1 MSTPRLFLV
10 DGNSV
15 LYRSYYAIQ
24 KLSNSAGFPTNAIY
38 GFINTLNKIIEEE
51 KAEYLGLVFDTGL
64 PTVRHQAYKEYKAQ
78 RKPMPEDLV
87 VQVPVLKKII
97 QALRLPLFEY
107 ADYEAD
113 DVLATL
119 SRKAAAQEIPVIIV
133 TTDKDML
140 QVLGPLVAI
149 FNPAK
154 EIYIVDET
162 INPDFLVSLKHRE
175 VKTVKEFFGV
185 GAHQVAEVLAL
196 QGDVSDNIPGVP
208 GVGEKTARQLL
219 ADFGSLDNLIHN
231 LDRVKNP
238 RIKDCLKNNL
248 DRLELS
254 LKLVKVEDQLPV
266 DFNLENFR
274 VAEPDTEQLVSL
286 YRELEF
292 TSLIPRYLRNK
303 ESQPRN
309 FSPIL
314 TEEDLEKLLVRLTQ
328 AEELALDTETTSL
341 YPTRAQ
347 LVGLSLSL
355 SPGEAY
361 YIPLRHR
368 YALAPP
374 QLPVDYVL
382 GRLKPVLE
390 NPAIKKIGQNIKYD
404 YIVLKKEGI
413 NLQGI
418 EYDTMVLSYL
428 LEPNWGKHNLDR
440 LAVYY
445 LQESKIPFESL
456 VGKGKKQLTID
467 LVPVEKTTEYACQDA
482 HLALSL
488 RRVLWPLVQER
499 KLDRL
504 YQEIEKPLIEVLAEM
519 EIWGVKLDVAFL
531 KALGQELEQKLQ
543 ELEKQIYEMCGQEF
557 NINSPQQLSQI
568 LFYKL
573 NLPASKK
580 TRINKSLSTA
590 TDILE
595 ELAPLHPLAGAV
607 LEYRQLAKLKSTY
620 TDSLVELVNPETG
633 RVHTSYNQTIT
644 ATGRLS
650 SSDPNLQN
658 IPARGEAGKK
668 IRRAFIPEPGHLL
681 LSADY
686 SQIELR
692 LLAHLS
698 QDPVL
703 LEVFLNDRDI
713 HTETARRVFGPAA
726 ELFPEEMRRRAKII
740 NFSIIYGTSAFSLAK
755 ELETSPAEA
764 QKFIDRY
771 FSDHKKVKEYLD
783 QVVESAKEK
792 GYVETIFGRQRQ
804 IPELRSS
811 DNNTFQ
817 AGRRMALNTPIQ
829 GSAADIIKLAMINI
843 YREIKQQKLKTKMI
857 LQVHDE
863 LVFEV
868 PLEEKE
874 VVEALVKEKME
885 KVCAL
890 TVPLKVNLGWG
901 TNWAELK

>member
-119 SRKAAAQEIPVIIV
+119 SRKAAAQGIPVIIV

-154 EIYIVDET
+154 EIYIVDEN

-303 ESQPRN
+303 ESLPRN
-309 FSPIL
+309 FSSIL

-390 NPAIKKIGQNIKYD
+390 NPAIKKSAR
-404 YIVLKKEGI
+404 
-413 NLQGI
+413 
-418 EYDTMVLSYL
+418 T
-428 LEPNWGKHNLDR
+428 
-440 LAVYY
+440 
-445 LQESKIPFESL
+445 
-456 VGKGKKQLTID
+456 
-467 LVPVEKTTEYACQDA
+467 
-482 HLALSL
+482 
-488 RRVLWPLVQER
+488 
-499 KLDRL
+499 
-504 YQEIEKPLIEVLAEM
+504 
-519 EIWGVKLDVAFL
+519 
-531 KALGQELEQKLQ
+531 
-543 ELEKQIYEMCGQEF
+543 
-557 NINSPQQLSQI
+557 
-568 LFYKL
+568 L
-573 NLPASKK
+573 N
-580 TRINKSLSTA
+580 
-590 TDILE
+590 
-595 ELAPLHPLAGAV
+595 
-607 LEYRQLAKLKSTY
+607 
-620 TDSLVELVNPETG
+620 
-633 RVHTSYNQTIT
+633 TIT
-644 ATGRLS
+644 S
-650 SSDPNLQN
+650 S
-658 IPARGEAGKK
+658 
-668 IRRAFIPEPGHLL
+668 
-681 LSADY
+681 
-686 SQIELR
+686 
-692 LLAHLS
+692 
-698 QDPVL
+698 
-703 LEVFLNDRDI
+703 
-713 HTETARRVFGPAA
+713 
-726 ELFPEEMRRRAKII
+726 
-740 NFSIIYGTSAFSLAK
+740 
-755 ELETSPAEA
+755 
-764 QKFIDRY
+764 
-771 FSDHKKVKEYLD
+771 
-783 QVVESAKEK
+783 
-792 GYVETIFGRQRQ
+792 
-804 IPELRSS
+804 
-811 DNNTFQ
+811 
-817 AGRRMALNTPIQ
+817 
-829 GSAADIIKLAMINI
+829 
-843 YREIKQQKLKTKMI
+843 
-857 LQVHDE
+857 
-863 LVFEV
+863 
-868 PLEEKE
+868 
-874 VVEALVKEKME
+874 
-885 KVCAL
+885 
-890 TVPLKVNLGWG
+890 
-901 TNWAELK
+901 